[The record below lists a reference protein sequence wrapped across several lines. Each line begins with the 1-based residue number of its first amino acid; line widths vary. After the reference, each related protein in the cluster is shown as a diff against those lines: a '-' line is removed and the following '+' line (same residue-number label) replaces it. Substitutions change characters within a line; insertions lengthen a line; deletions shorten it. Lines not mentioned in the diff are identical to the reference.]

1 MKKLF
6 FSILAAALW
15 AAPLATQAQVVVD
28 DTEEDDTETILD
40 EELEEEEEEEEEADT
55 LALSEDEFAV
65 TDKEGN
71 EEVIEFPE
79 AMTYDLDSLLN
90 LYMSKNYL
98 STDNDCNMQNVNP
111 TFPKEVYVE
120 RLSMIPSVMELA
132 YNDVVQKFIDR
143 YSGRLRYSVSYMLGA
158 CNFYLP
164 IFEEALEAYQ
174 LPLELKYLP
183 IIESALNPKAVS
195 HAGATGLWQFMI
207 GTGKQYGLEVN
218 SLVDER
224 RDPVKSSYAA
234 ARYLKDLYKVFG
246 DWNLVIAAY
255 NCGPENIN
263 KAIHRA
269 QAAQKDSVQ
278 TNVKDYWNIY
288 PYLPAETR
296 GYVPAFIA
304 ANYIM
309 TYYCDHNICPMTT
322 RLPAQTDTVVVNR
335 NVHLEQIAAVLG
347 LDTDLLR
354 SLNPEYRRD
363 VVPGQTKPSAIR
375 LPLADTGRFIDYQDS
390 IYNYRVDELLNKRVE
405 VSINDDVPTYT
416 RKKAKVSR
424 RNARYSRNKRVA
436 RRGSSAKRG
445 RASAKRGRGSAVKR
459 KSASKRRS
467 RSGRRS
473 SRKRRR

>member
-40 EELEEEEEEEEEADT
+40 EELEEEEEEETDT

-473 SRKRRR
+473 GRKRRR